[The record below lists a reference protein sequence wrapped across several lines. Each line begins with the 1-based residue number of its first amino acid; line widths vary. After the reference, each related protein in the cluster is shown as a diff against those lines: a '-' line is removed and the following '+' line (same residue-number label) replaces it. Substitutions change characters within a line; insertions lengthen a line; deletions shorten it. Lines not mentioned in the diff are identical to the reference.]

1 MTEDDYWERV
11 RDIRK
16 DDQILFDERF
26 TPSSENPNNWRQ
38 RGPIVLGPRDEFLVI
53 GAVRYARGRAT
64 YVVKETVDWVIAHW
78 DDLSDNT
85 RRVIARDVREEC
97 RHRRDTYPQRTTL
110 TRIDDPDWQRLL
122 NHIKESKR

>member
-16 DDQILFDERF
+16 DDEILYDERY
-26 TPSSENPNNWRQ
+26 TPPSENPDNWRQ

-64 YVVKETVDWVIAHW
+64 YVVKETVDWVINHW
-78 DDLSDNT
+78 HQLSDNT
-85 RRVIARDVREEC
+85 RYVIARTLLAAANHKEE
-97 RHRRDTYPQRTTL
+97 
-110 TRIDDPDWQRLL
+110 
-122 NHIKESKR
+122 E

>member
-16 DDQILFDERF
+16 DDQILYDERY
-26 TPSSENPNNWRQ
+26 TPKEENPDNWRQ
-38 RGPIVLGPRDEFLVI
+38 RDPIVLGPHDEFLVI

-64 YVVKETVDWVIAHW
+64 YTVKETVDWVIKHW

-97 RHRRDTYPQRTTL
+97 RNRRDTYSQRTTL
-110 TRIDDPDWQRLL
+110 TRIDDPDWNRLL
-122 NHIKESKR
+122 NHIKESK